1 MKALGYVL
9 EAVAI
14 FAIIAVANV
23 LIKQYSAQNALA
35 QAELMKQSG
44 YTNLE
49 VNAGNAILSS
59 IFDR

>member
-1 MKALGYVL
+1 
-9 EAVAI
+9 VAI